1 MQLFMNTLLLLFSS
15 IFHFFVITGLQE
27 GVEIWM
33 LIDARETRLVSA
45 ILFQIF
51 ENHWAQDEAVLH
63 EGNFCAILS

>member
-1 MQLFMNTLLLLFSS
+1 MNTLLLLFFYFSTFL
-15 IFHFFVITGLQE
+15 IIGLQE

-45 ILFQIF
+45 ILFQLF
-51 ENHWAQDEAVLH
+51 ETTWAQDEAALH